1 MVTGAQLQKM
11 RRDAIGFVDGDFRIA
26 LGKRCYAR
34 PRAERG
40 EELITKKA
48 NDSLMQRSAVAQKI
62 AAGAIEQIAMLH
74 HHPMPATV
82 KDHEACLRTPV
93 DYLHRAAD
101 GIETII
107 GAPEAEHRA
116 ADLA

>member
-1 MVTGAQLQKM
+1 MQLKQM
-11 RRDAIGFVDGDFRIA
+11 RRDAVGVVDGDLGIA
-26 LGKRCYAR
+26 LGKRCYRR

-40 EELITKKA
+40 EQLVTEIA
-48 NDSLMQRSAVAQKI
+48 NDRLIHRSAVVQKI
-62 AAGAIEQIAMLH
+62 AAGAIEQIAVLH

-82 KDHEACLRTPV
+82 EDDEACLRTPLE
-93 DYLHRAAD
+93 YLHRSSD

-107 GAPEAEHRA
+107 DPPKTQHWA